1 MCAEDWRP
9 LGLQNVYLGNLAGK
23 LNSDGNYN
31 VFIGECAGCCTD
43 SNTSRDVV
51 IGYTAGKYLS
61 GALDSVIIGAC
72 AAASA
77 SSSGGDSSVFVG

>member
-1 MCAEDWRP
+1 M
-9 LGLQNVYLGNLAGK
+9 
-23 LNSDGNYN
+23 
-31 VFIGECAGCCTD
+31 GCCTD

-61 GALDSVIIGAC
+61 GCLQDSVIIGAC

-77 SSSGGDSSVFVG
+77 SSSGGDSSVFVGPRQVIMLR